1 MVLKK
6 QRMYQNSLLLQ
17 ADTIQS
23 DGERNLIGRRSVYDD
38 KTQQTEQKNRGRV
51 KTTVLR

>member
-1 MVLKK
+1 MYCYGLKK

-23 DGERNLIGRRSVYDD
+23 DGERNLIGRR
-38 KTQQTEQKNRGRV
+38 TQSDRAANEI
-51 KTTVLR
+51 

>member
-17 ADTIQS
+17 ADEIQL
-23 DGERNLIGRRSVYDD
+23 DGERNPIGRR
-38 KTQQTEQKNRGRV
+38 TQSDRAADAI
-51 KTTVLR
+51 

>member
-17 ADTIQS
+17 ADEIQS
-23 DGERNLIGRRSVYDD
+23 GQRTKS
-38 KTQQTEQKNRGRV
+38 NRAANEI
-51 KTTVLR
+51 